1 MKPFDKKLSV
11 VFLKPGE
18 IYISNKSIAV
28 STVLG
33 SCVSITMF
41 NRQKKLGA
49 ICHGLLPKCKHTKKR
64 GCHKIC
70 KDLNKYVDCAFS
82 HMKQKF
88 LSDSM
93 NQDEIEV
100 KLFGGAEI
108 LFPHDHKKG
117 IITVGEKNIKVAA
130 QLIKAEG
137 FKIIASVTGGTTGR
151 KLFFLPHTGEVY
163 LKHLK
168 KAEVIDLHKRRAV

>member
-1 MKPFDKKLSV
+1 MNPFDKKLSV
-11 VFLKPGE
+11 EFLKPGE
-18 IYISNKSIAV
+18 IYISDKPVAV

-41 NRQKKLGA
+41 NRQQKLGA
-49 ICHGLLPKCKHTKKR
+49 ICHGLLSKCTHTKKR

-70 KDLNKYVDCAFS
+70 KDLHKYVDCAFS
-82 HMKQKF
+82 YMKQKF
-88 LSDSM
+88 LSHSM

-108 LFPHDHKKG
+108 LLPHDHKKG
-117 IITVGEKNIKVAA
+117 IITVGEKNIKVAK

-137 FKIIASVTGGTTGR
+137 FKIIASATGGTAGR

-163 LKHLK
+163 LKQLK
-168 KAEVIDLHKRRAV
+168 NAESIDLHKRRAG